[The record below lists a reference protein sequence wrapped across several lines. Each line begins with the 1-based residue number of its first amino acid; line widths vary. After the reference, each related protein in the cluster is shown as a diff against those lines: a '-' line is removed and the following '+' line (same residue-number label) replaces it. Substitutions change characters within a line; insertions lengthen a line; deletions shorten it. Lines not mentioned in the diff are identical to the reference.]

1 MNLIKIYIGGVLM
14 YKKVGFIGSGN
25 MAGAIIGGL
34 VKSGFLS
41 CENIFISDK
50 NNDKTKK
57 LKDDLRVDIAESNLD
72 IIEKCDVVIL
82 SVKPN
87 IYETVLNEIK
97 QSPNIKSKL
106 IVTIAAGI
114 TIDYVKGFFDSD
126 IKVIRTMPNTPAL
139 VGEGMTGITYKS
151 PVTQKD
157 VEFVKEMF
165 SSFGLVEV
173 MDEKQIDAVSSL
185 CGSSPA
191 YVSMFIEA
199 MADAGVL
206 LGLPREASYKM
217 AAQSVKGTAEMIIKT
232 GKHPAQIKDMV
243 SSPGGTTIEGVRVLE
258 DKAMR
263 SAVIEAVIAAAEK
276 AKDMGKK

>member
-1 MNLIKIYIGGVLM
+1 M
-14 YKKVGFIGSGN
+14 YKRVGFIGAGN
-25 MAGAIIGGL
+25 MASAIIGGL
-34 VKSGFLS
+34 IKSDFLS
-41 CENIFISDK
+41 CEDIFISDK
-50 NNDKTKK
+50 DKNKTQK
-57 LKDDLRVDIAESNLD
+57 LKNDLKVNIAKDNLD

-97 QSPNIKSKL
+97 QSPNAKIKL

-114 TIDYVKGFFDSD
+114 TIDYVKSFFDSD

-151 PVTQKD
+151 PVTEKD
-157 VEFVKEMF
+157 VEFIKSMF

-173 MDEKQIDAVSSL
+173 MDEHQIDAFSSL

-206 LGLPREASYKM
+206 LGLPREASYIM
-217 AAQSVKGTAEMIIKT
+217 AAQATKGTAEMIIKT

-263 SAVIEAVIAAAEK
+263 SAVIEAVIVAAEK
-276 AKDMGKK
+276 AKDMGKM